1 MKKYDT
7 IADIEIDI
15 AKDQSSLQ
23 TLREFKVS
31 RDVMPA
37 ASANALTSLICMWF
51 MTSAGSSSASSVAA

>member
-15 AKDQSSLQ
+15 TKDQSSLQ

-37 ASANALTSLICMWF
+37 ASANALTSLICMWVYDL
-51 MTSAGSSSASSVAA
+51 GWIVVGVLRRG